1 MIADPA
7 EIVFKIP
14 QWLKVIAEVC
24 GGWWAAMSG
33 AVSVPLALLALFC
46 EGSPRLYFAV
56 LAYFG
61 MWVFA
66 VGVVIRNK
74 KDKAATDL
82 ELQRVIATHAKEK
95 EQIVSLGVEQTKAL
109 QDEIQSL

>member
-1 MIADPA
+1 MISDPA
-7 EIVFKIP
+7 ETVFKIP

-56 LAYFG
+56 LAYVG

-66 VGVVIRNK
+66 IGVIKKSK
-74 KDKAATDL
+74 KDKVESDL
-82 ELQRVIATHAKEK
+82 ALQKVITAHASEK
-95 EQIVSLGVEQTKAL
+95 EQMPRRFKSKFNH
-109 QDEIQSL
+109 